1 MDAKL
6 EVFNTALQIINDKF
20 PIESEMDLIETKSGI
35 AIIKRKWQ
43 KAYIDEDVDIEK
55 YDGIW

>member
-6 EVFNTALQIINDKF
+6 DVFNTALQIINDKF

-43 KAYIDEDVDIEK
+43 KAYIDENVNIKE
-55 YDGIW
+55 YDGI

>member
-6 EVFNTALQIINDKF
+6 EVLNTALQIINDKF
-20 PIESEMDLIETKSGI
+20 PIESEMDLIETKSGF

-43 KAYIDEDVDIEK
+43 KAYIDENIDLEE